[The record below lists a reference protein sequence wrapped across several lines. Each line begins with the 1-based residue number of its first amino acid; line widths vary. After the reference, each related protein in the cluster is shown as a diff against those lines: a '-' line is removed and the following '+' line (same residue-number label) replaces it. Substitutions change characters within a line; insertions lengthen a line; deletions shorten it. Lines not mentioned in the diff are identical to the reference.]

1 MNRAEKKAAIEEL
14 NQAFVAA
21 PHLILTSFRGLTVNQ
36 SNQLRRRVRDA
47 GGRYQVIKNRL
58 AKRAAVGT
66 GAERLTEKFCGPC
79 AVAIH
84 PSDPIAL
91 AKALS
96 DFAKTNPELELLA
109 GLIDAKA
116 LVDADGVKQLA
127 SLPALP
133 ELRAQLLALVATPA
147 TTLVRLLGTPG
158 TQLAR
163 ALDARR
169 EKLGEEGSQG

>member
-1 MNRAEKKAAIEEL
+1 VNRAEKKAAIEEM
-14 NQAFVAA
+14 NQAFEAS
-21 PHLILTSFRGLTVNQ
+21 PHLILAGFRGLTVNQ

-47 GGRYQVIKNRL
+47 GGRYRVIKNRL
-58 AKRAAVGT
+58 AKQAAAGT
-66 GAERLTEKFCGPC
+66 SAEQLAGKFSGPC
-79 AVAIH
+79 AVATH
-84 PSDPIAL
+84 QSDPIAL

-109 GLIDAKA
+109 GVVDAKD
-116 LVDADGVKQLA
+116 LVDGEGVKQLA

-133 ELRAQLLALVATPA
+133 DLRAQLLALVATPA
-147 TTLVRLLGTPG
+147 TMLVRLLSTPG

-169 EKLGEEGSQG
+169 EMLGEETSQG